1 MMGQPES
8 SAVQFGGTRIEYAVR
23 RSARRRT
30 VAVAVDPRLG
40 VLVAAPD
47 AVPLSR
53 LDALVHRKARW
64 IVERLRRVRRTEQP
78 LPQREFVS
86 GEGYLYLGRQY
97 RLRVVPVTEAGDTR
111 LAGGWLVVPV
121 QKALR
126 GAERA
131 AAARAAVEFWYRRHA
146 AQRLPDRVRQWAG
159 LVGVAEPR
167 VVIRSQQRRWA
178 SCDAQGTLRFN
189 WRIVQ
194 APMRL
199 VDYVVA
205 HELVHLR
212 HKEHSKAFWAVLGRA
227 MPDYEPRAEDLRR
240 IGARLEW

>member
-1 MMGQPES
+1 MMPPES
-8 SAVQFGGTRIEYAVR
+8 SAVQFGGTRIDYTVR

-47 AVPLSR
+47 ATPLSR
-53 LDALVHRKARW
+53 LDAVVHRKARW

-86 GEGYLYLGRQY
+86 GESYLYLGRHY
-97 RLRVVPVTEAGDTR
+97 RLKVVPVAQPGDAR
-111 LAGGWLVVPV
+111 VAGGLLVVGV
-121 QKALR
+121 HRALR
-126 GAERA
+126 GAERT
-131 AAARAAVEFWYRRHA
+131 AAARRAVESWYRRRA
-146 AQRLPDRVRQWAG
+146 ARRLAQRVRQWAPT
-159 LVGVAEPR
+159 VGVAEPH

-178 SCDAQGTLRFN
+178 SCDAHGTLRIN

-212 HKEHSKAFWAVLGRA
+212 HQEHSKAFWAALGRA
-227 MPDYEPRAEDLRR
+227 MPDYERRAEDLRR
-240 IGARLEW
+240 IGARLAW